1 MSQIDEVVTTL
12 DDYARAYCAKDID
25 ALMQVFDLSGQISV
39 IGTGKDELCAG
50 EDEVRQLF
58 LRNFAEA
65 TVTKFEWLWS
75 DVVIFNDQALI
86 AQSLIIHL
94 DTQQGQIEVPIRWS
108 VVLKKTDRW
117 LWLHRHAS
125 TPSEAQTEG
134 SAYPSTSLLTGQGS
148 AF

>member
-1 MSQIDEVVTTL
+1 MSQTDEVVATL
-12 DDYARAYCAKDID
+12 DNYARAYCAKDID
-25 ALMQVFDLSGQISV
+25 ALMQVFDSSGQISA

-65 TVTKFEWLWS
+65 TATKFEWLWS

-94 DTQQGQIEVPIRWS
+94 DTQQGHVEVPVRWS
-108 VVLKKTDRW
+108 VALRKTDRW

-125 TPSEAQTEG
+125 TPSGTQSEG
-134 SAYPSTSLLTGQGS
+134 SAYPSTSALARRG
-148 AF
+148 